1 MLVLSRNKNQS
12 IMIGDDV
19 VVTVLGISKHQVR
32 LGISAPLEVAVHRE
46 EIFDKIKLEGDNR
59 GGNK

>member
-19 VVTVLGISKHQVR
+19 KITITEVQGKKVR
-32 LGISAPLEVAVHRE
+32 LGIEAPREIAVHR
-46 EIFDKIKLEGDNR
+46 LEVYESIQR
-59 GGNK
+59 EKEKT